1 MPGLKEFPSYI
12 ICPDYSCSLTA
23 ALIALTASL
32 FTVNSRIWH
41 LTVCVCM
48 NVTMSEIV
56 STYFPFFFRVVH
68 LCVHAL
74 VSKCRHRNA
83 CQECSLKLNADCR
96 CTTATQFTTSCQ
108 EIKGANTC
116 SSTSLTASRP

>member
-1 MPGLKEFPSYI
+1 MSGLKEFPSYI

-56 STYFPFFFRVVH
+56 STYFPFFSELCICVCMHLSPNVGTGMRVRSAH
-68 LCVHAL
+68 
-74 VSKCRHRNA
+74 
-83 CQECSLKLNADCR
+83 
-96 CTTATQFTTSCQ
+96 
-108 EIKGANTC
+108 
-116 SSTSLTASRP
+116 